1 MATCTFMTLL
11 FQIENFTIDGKKPT
25 FSAAN
30 LVWDL
35 RDVSSDILVKNK
47 IYRIKKG
54 IQADGSLIRHEQVQ
68 CFWHLQASCL

>member
-1 MATCTFMTLL
+1 MAMGTFLTLL

-35 RDVSSDILVKNK
+35 RDVSSDVLVK
-47 IYRIKKG
+47 IWSI
-54 IQADGSLIRHEQVQ
+54 E
-68 CFWHLQASCL
+68 